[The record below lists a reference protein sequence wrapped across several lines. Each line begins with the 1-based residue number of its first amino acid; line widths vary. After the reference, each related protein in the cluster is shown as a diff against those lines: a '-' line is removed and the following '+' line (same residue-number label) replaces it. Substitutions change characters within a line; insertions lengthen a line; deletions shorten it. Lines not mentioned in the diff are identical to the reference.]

1 MTGCS
6 APNCKNRTENGKSFF
21 SVPFGRS
28 VAVVRRR
35 LQWLL
40 RMRRERPTTRGAKL
54 CEDQFEEYS
63 VKGKKRLKADAVPN
77 IFSFSSPSEFIV
89 GMPTELSAPRS
100 GEQPSTRKDSTS
112 APAGS
117 KALEHSAASASKLA
131 AISMDQ
137 PSHAAAH
144 PDYVPNLLNEP
155 APDLRVLMCIRR
167 ALQREPPVAI
177 GTSETQPSE
186 ALQPYNSGT
195 QGSRSETEAA
205 GQEKSSSSLSCINK
219 FARKFEKDQAEVAK
233 AGLPSFTDAH
243 TEYVQSLPNEPEPD
257 LRMLMCYRRA
267 LRREAPA
274 ASQIQLSAAL
284 QPHNS
289 KAQGSSFAFT
299 DLIGSS
305 NKTEAA
311 SQDSSSSL
319 NELARRLEEDH
330 AEEAE
335 AGAEDAD
342 QPTKEDPSAEPQ
354 VSPETLRHV
363 KDNLQRH
370 LLKLKKKRKKQ

>member
-28 VAVVRRR
+28 PAAVRRR

-40 RMRRERPTTRGAKL
+40 RMRRERPTTKGAKI
-54 CEDQFEEYS
+54 CEDHFTQDQFEEYS
-63 VKGKKRLKADAVPN
+63 VKGKKRLKADAVPT
-77 IFSFSSPSEFIV
+77 IFSFSSPTEFIF
-89 GMPTELSAPRS
+89 GMPTELYAPRS
-100 GEQPSTRKDSTS
+100 EEKPSTRAYHKDSTS
-112 APAGS
+112 APA
-117 KALEHSAASASKLA
+117 
-131 AISMDQ
+131 DQ

-144 PDYVPNLLNEP
+144 PDYAPNLLSEP
-155 APDLRVLMCIRR
+155 APDLRVLMCIRK
-167 ALQREPPVAI
+167 ALKREPPEAI
-177 GTSETQPSE
+177 GNSDTQPSA
-186 ALQPYNSGT
+186 ALQPYDSGT
-195 QGSRSETEAA
+195 QGSSSETEAA
-205 GQEKSSSSLSCINK
+205 GQEKFSSTPSSINK
-219 FARKFEKDQAEVAK
+219 LARKFEEDQAEVAK

-243 TEYVQSLPNEPEPD
+243 TEHVPSLLNDAEPD

-267 LRREAPA
+267 LQREAPA
-274 ASQIQLSAAL
+274 ASQTQPSAAL

-289 KAQGSSFAFT
+289 GAQ
-299 DLIGSS
+299 GSS
-305 NKTEAA
+305 NKTEVA

-319 NELARRLEEDH
+319 NELARRLKEDH
-330 AEEAE
+330 TEEVE

>member
-54 CEDQFEEYS
+54 CEDHFTQDQFEEYS

-131 AISMDQ
+131 AISTDQ

-144 PDYVPNLLNEP
+144 PDYAPNLLNEP
-155 APDLRVLMCIRR
+155 APDLRVLMCIRK
-167 ALQREPPVAI
+167 ALQREPPKAI
-177 GTSETQPSE
+177 GTSDTQPSA
-186 ALQPYNSGT
+186 ALQPYDSGI
-195 QGSRSETEAA
+195 QGSSSEMEAA
-205 GQEKSSSSLSCINK
+205 GQENSSSSLSSVHK
-219 FARKFEKDQAEVAK
+219 LARKFEKDQAEVAK
-233 AGLPSFTDAH
+233 A
-243 TEYVQSLPNEPEPD
+243 
-257 LRMLMCYRRA
+257 
-267 LRREAPA
+267 A
-274 ASQIQLSAAL
+274 ASQTQPSAAL
-284 QPHNS
+284 QPHDS
-289 KAQGSSFAFT
+289 GAQGSC
-299 DLIGSS
+299 
-305 NKTEAA
+305 NETEAA

-330 AEEAE
+330 TEEAE

>member
-28 VAVVRRR
+28 AAAVRRR

-40 RMRRERPTTRGAKL
+40 RMRRERPTTKGAKI

-63 VKGKKRLKADAVPN
+63 VKGKKRLKADAVPT
-77 IFSFSSPSEFIV
+77 IFSFSSPTEFIF
-89 GMPTELSAPRS
+89 GMPTELYAPRS
-100 GEQPSTRKDSTS
+100 EEKPSTRAYHKDSTS

-117 KALEHSAASASKLA
+117 KALEQSVASASKLA
-131 AISMDQ
+131 AISTDQ

-144 PDYVPNLLNEP
+144 PDYAPNLLSEP

-167 ALQREPPVAI
+167 ALQREPPEAI
-177 GTSETQPSE
+177 GNSDTQPSA
-186 ALQPYNSGT
+186 ALQPYDSGT
-195 QGSRSETEAA
+195 QGSSSEMEAA
-205 GQEKSSSSLSCINK
+205 GQENSSSSLSSVNK
-219 FARKFEKDQAEVAK
+219 LAKKFEKDQAEVAK
-233 AGLPSFTDAH
+233 T
-243 TEYVQSLPNEPEPD
+243 
-257 LRMLMCYRRA
+257 
-267 LRREAPA
+267 A
-274 ASQIQLSAAL
+274 ASQTQPSAAL
-284 QPHNS
+284 QPHDS
-289 KAQGSSFAFT
+289 GAQG
-299 DLIGSS
+299 LS
-305 NKTEAA
+305 NETEVA

-319 NELARRLEEDH
+319 NELARRLKEDH
-330 AEEAE
+330 TEEVE

-370 LLKLKKKRKKQ
+370 LLKLKKKRKRQ

>member
-144 PDYVPNLLNEP
+144 PDYAPNLLNEP
-155 APDLRVLMCIRR
+155 APDLRVLMCIRK
-167 ALQREPPVAI
+167 ALQREPPKAI
-177 GTSETQPSE
+177 GTSDTQPSA
-186 ALQPYNSGT
+186 ALQPYDSGI
-195 QGSRSETEAA
+195 QGSSSEMEAA
-205 GQEKSSSSLSCINK
+205 GRENLSSLSSVHK
-219 FARKFEKDQAEVAK
+219 LARKVEKDQAEVVK
-233 AGLPSFTDAH
+233 A
-243 TEYVQSLPNEPEPD
+243 
-257 LRMLMCYRRA
+257 
-267 LRREAPA
+267 A
-274 ASQIQLSAAL
+274 ASQTQPSAAL
-284 QPHNS
+284 QPHNC
-289 KAQGSSFAFT
+289 KAQGSS
-299 DLIGSS
+299 
-305 NKTEAA
+305 NETEAA

-319 NELARRLEEDH
+319 NELARRLKEDQTEEV
-330 AEEAE
+330 E

-342 QPTKEDPSAEPQ
+342 QPTKENPSAEPQ